1 MNTPK
6 PPTGQIRRRLK
17 IDLLEK
23 KLARLEA
30 AVQAD
35 NEAAQAAAQ
44 ADAVQAFLT
53 RTNPRRR

>member
-6 PPTGQIRRRLK
+6 PPTEQIRRRLK

-30 AVQAD
+30 AVA
-35 NEAAQAAAQ
+35 EEYAAAQATAQ
-44 ADAVQAFLT
+44 ADAVQAFLA

>member
-6 PPTGQIRRRLK
+6 PPTEQIRRRLK

-30 AVQAD
+30 AVA
-35 NEAAQAAAQ
+35 EEYAAAQATAQ